1 MSNNQEYV
9 NWFRQSSPYINA
21 HRGKTFVLMVDG
33 EAIAH
38 PNFANIIHDIALLNS
53 LGVRLVICHGAR
65 PQIEAR
71 LEQQELRS
79 QFHKGLRITDMQA
92 LWAITQAVGSVR
104 AQIEALLSMG
114 LPNSPMHGAKIRVV
128 GGNLVTA
135 KPIGVIDGV
144 DHQHTGTV
152 RRIDHES
159 INHFLDTKD
168 IVLLSNLGYST
179 TGEIFNLALDD
190 LAVATAA
197 ALRADKLIV
206 LDQQSGILDHSAQLV
221 RELDLFAAEQ
231 LLRAETQG
239 SGNKNTHQLSHD
251 STSLHNGLS
260 TLVKACRNGVNRGH
274 LISYAEDGALL
285 EELFTRDGA
294 GTLVSKSNYE
304 QVRQAHIDDV
314 GGILELLSPLEANGT
329 LVKRS
334 RELLENE
341 VERFAVIDRDGM
353 IIACAALYP
362 YTDNRTAELAG
373 VVTHPD
379 YRGGQRAARVL
390 LHLENTARQQGVDTV
405 FILTTQTAHWF
416 IEQGFK
422 ESSVEQLPEE
432 KLKLYNF
439 QRNSK
444 VFVKSLIE

>member
-1 MSNNQEYV
+1 MDTQNHEYV
-9 NWFRQSSPYINA
+9 SWFRQSSPYINA
-21 HRGKTFVLMVDG
+21 HRGKTFVLMLDG

-38 PNFANIIHDIALLNS
+38 PGFANIIHDIALLNS

-65 PQIEAR
+65 PQIQAR
-71 LEQQELRS
+71 LQEQSLESR
-79 QFHKGLRITDMQA
+79 FHNGLRITDMKS

-114 LPNSPMHGAKIRVV
+114 LPNSPMHGAQIRVV

-135 KPIGVIDGV
+135 KPLGVIDGV
-144 DHQHTGTV
+144 DLQHTGTV
-152 RRIDHES
+152 RRVDYNS
-159 INHFLDTKD
+159 INHFLDTQD

-179 TGEIFNLALDD
+179 TGEIFNLALED
-190 LAVATAA
+190 LAIATAT
-197 ALRADKLIV
+197 ALDADKIIV
-206 LDQQSGILDHSAQLV
+206 FDQQAGILDHTAQLV

-231 LLRAETQG
+231 LLRNEP
-239 SGNKNTHQLSHD
+239 SNR
-251 STSLHNGLS
+251 GLS
-260 TLVKACRNGVNRGH
+260 TLVKACRKGVNRGH

-285 EELFTRDGA
+285 QELFTRDGA
-294 GTLVSKSNYE
+294 GTLVSQSHYE
-304 QVRQAHIDDV
+304 QIRQAHIDDV
-314 GGILELLSPLEANGT
+314 GGIMELLEPLEEKGT

-334 RELLENE
+334 RERLENE
-341 VERFAVIDRDGM
+341 VEQFAVIDRDGM

-362 YTDNRTAELAG
+362 YENERIAELAG

-390 LHLENTARQQGVDTV
+390 LHLENTARQQGIDTV

-416 IEQGFK
+416 IEQGFS
-422 ESSVEQLPEE
+422 ESTLEQLPPE
-432 KLKLYNF
+432 KQKLYNF

-444 VFVKSLIE
+444 VFVKSLR